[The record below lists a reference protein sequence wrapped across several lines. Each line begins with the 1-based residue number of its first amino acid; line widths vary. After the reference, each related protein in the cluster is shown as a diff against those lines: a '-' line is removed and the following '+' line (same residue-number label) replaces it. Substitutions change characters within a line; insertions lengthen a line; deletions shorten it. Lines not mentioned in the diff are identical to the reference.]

1 MYKRN
6 FKQQTRKTIN
16 FYSQFSRYSFWY
28 CTYAELQGPPNITS
42 GRSFLLRLWQHWR
55 GATAFSPN
63 PSANDDRLHGKIVSY
78 HITGRNNGQLMGNA
92 DVRFEC
98 SEAMVRTGNCWLGH
112 DFILDCLRS
121 RPKRSPTLWRCW
133 C

>member
-6 FKQQTRKTIN
+6 FKQQTKTIN
-16 FYSQFSRYSFWY
+16 FNSQFSRYSFWY
-28 CTYAELQGPPNITS
+28 CTYTELQGPPNISS

-55 GATAFSPN
+55 GATAFSSDLRP
-63 PSANDDRLHGKIVSY
+63 NDDRLHGKIVSY